1 MATDLE
7 TGLLRLKAI
16 SDHQS
21 TPTPA
26 NRSLPNLSH
35 DTNNHIIIS
44 TEDFR
49 PEETGAVNGCG
60 LSHPPPI
67 KMALETDRDW
77 LPRGEDINHA
87 STPPIDVPQPRRSMD
102 LEWQVDKDDPESSY
116 FEPSHLDE
124 YMQTRR
130 TSITFHPQVTLETGQ
145 KQPLEEP
152 LPRKLDT
159 LPKLG
164 IDTKTRR
171 KSLIYE
177 ACHPSIRSPLS
188 RVHSEAD
195 RADYDSVTGE
205 LLTASDKA
213 DPPIPSPYLGT
224 IPEPESSLISADST
238 EPQTRTSTDS
248 SQGVSLTSDST
259 VSPIISEV
267 QTPTE
272 PMDLLLSPISTF
284 PPLAFPTSYED
295 SSAWPMPRRQSF
307 MGARAKSYNMERGFS
322 MRSAQRQNSRASTR
336 RTNSNSSSASP
347 ATAFLSKFAVNKLEP
362 APEPDSE
369 GQEVGE
375 YVLGKQLGFGGF
387 SVVREAYT
395 LEGDERICRAV
406 KIVRKQ
412 IIGREES
419 ENEQLQAEFE
429 HEVGLWRCL
438 AHRNILPLIEVYE
451 TNIATFCFTKLN
463 TGGTLFDLVR
473 LNRQGL
479 SRDLSRRYAYQL
491 ASAIRYLHEDVRV
504 VHRDIKL
511 ENCLIDVSDPDV
523 ARDGGNLLL
532 CDFGLAEFV
541 THDIVRGSPDPYE
554 RTSGR
559 PPPRNIG
566 PSESSTSIA
575 GSLQYASPELIMS
588 PAGFLSSVVDV
599 WAFGVVVYAL
609 LVGDLP
615 FQHTF
620 QPRVQMMILAGEWN
634 AEALERAKGV
644 VGYEEEVSELMCGC
658 LDMQSEQRWTIGQV
672 LGSRWL
678 KGCQEMLEEYSGGFK
693 L

>member
-16 SDHQS
+16 SDHS

-35 DTNNHIIIS
+35 DTNNHIIIPP
-44 TEDFR
+44 ENFR
-49 PEETGAVNGCG
+49 PEEIGAVNVYGHSR
-60 LSHPPPI
+60 LLPI
-67 KMALETDRDW
+67 DMALDADRNW
-77 LPRGEDINHA
+77 LSRGEDINHA
-87 STPPIDVPQPRRSMD
+87 STPPIDVPQPRSSMD
-102 LEWQVDKDDPESSY
+102 LEWQVDKNDPESSY
-116 FEPSHLDE
+116 FEPSPLDE
-124 YMQTRR
+124 YMQNRR
-130 TSITFHPQVTLETGQ
+130 TSVSFHPQVTLETGQ
-145 KQPLEEP
+145 QQPLEEP

-164 IDTKTRR
+164 INTKTRR

-188 RVHSEAD
+188 RVHSESD
-195 RADYDSVTGE
+195 STNYDSVTGE
-205 LLTASDKA
+205 LLPAIEQP
-213 DPPIPSPYLGT
+213 DPPKRPTDLAATHQQQPI
-224 IPEPESSLISADST
+224 LIST
-238 EPQTRTSTDS
+238 EYAGPRKRTSTDS
-248 SQGVSLTSDST
+248 GQGVSLTSDST
-259 VSPIISEV
+259 ASPITSEL

-272 PMDLLLSPISTF
+272 AMDLLLSPISTF

-295 SSAWPMPRRQSF
+295 SSAWPMPRRQSS
-307 MGARAKSYNMERGFS
+307 MGPRAKSYNIERGFS
-322 MRSAQRQNSRASTR
+322 MRSAQRHNSRASTR
-336 RTNSNSSSASP
+336 RSTSNSSSASP
-347 ATAFLSKFAVNKLEP
+347 ATAFLSKFAVSKLEP

-375 YVLGKQLGFGGF
+375 YVLGRQLGFGGF

-473 LNRQGL
+473 VNRRGL

-541 THDIVRGSPDPYE
+541 THDLVRGSPDPYE

-559 PPPRNIG
+559 PPPKNIG

-575 GSLQYASPELIMS
+575 GSLQYASPELILS

-599 WAFGVVVYAL
+599 WAFGVVIYAL

-634 AEALERAKGV
+634 AEALETAKGV
-644 VGYEEEVSELMCGC
+644 VGHEDEVSELMCGC

-678 KGCQEMLEEYSGGFK
+678 KGCQEMLEEYNGAFK

>member
-16 SDHQS
+16 SDHS
-21 TPTPA
+21 TTPTPA

-35 DTNNHIIIS
+35 DTNYHIIIPPKTS
-44 TEDFR
+44 I
-49 PEETGAVNGCG
+49 PEETGAVNGSDQ
-60 LSHPPPI
+60 SHLPPI
-67 KMALETDRDW
+67 TMALNAEHHW
-77 LPRGEDINHA
+77 LPRGEDISHA
-87 STPPIDVPQPRRSMD
+87 STPPIDVPLPRSSMD
-102 LEWQVDKDDPESSY
+102 MEWQVDKNDPESSY

-124 YMQTRR
+124 YMQNRH
-130 TSITFHPQVTLETGQ
+130 TSVSFHPNVTLETGQ
-145 KQPLEEP
+145 QQPLDEP
-152 LPRKLDT
+152 LPRKLDA

-164 IDTKTRR
+164 INTKTRR
-171 KSLIYE
+171 TSLIHE

-188 RVHSEAD
+188 RVHSESD
-195 RADYDSVTGE
+195 STNYDNITGE
-205 LLTASDKA
+205 LLT
-213 DPPIPSPYLGT
+213 T
-224 IPEPESSLISADST
+224 IEQTESSKPPADLPATQPQQPILIS
-238 EPQTRTSTDS
+238 EPRKRPSTDS
-248 SQGVSLTSDST
+248 GQGVSLTSEST
-259 VSPIISEV
+259 ASPVTSEI

-272 PMDLLLSPISTF
+272 GMDLLLSPVSTF

-295 SSAWPMPRRQSF
+295 SSAWPMPRRQSS
-307 MGARAKSYNMERGFS
+307 MGARAKSYNIERGFS
-322 MRSAQRQNSRASTR
+322 MRSAQRHNSRTSTR
-336 RTNSNSSSASP
+336 RSTSNSSSASP
-347 ATAFLSKFAVNKLEP
+347 ATAFLSKFAVRSEP

-375 YVLGKQLGFGGF
+375 YVLGRQLGFGGF

-412 IIGREES
+412 IIGRAEA

-473 LNRQGL
+473 VNRRGL

-511 ENCLIDVSDPDV
+511 ENCLIDVSDPEV

-541 THDIVRGSPDPYE
+541 THDVVRGSPDPYG
-554 RTSGR
+554 SNSSR

-575 GSLQYASPELIMS
+575 GSLQYASPELIIS

-634 AEALERAKGV
+634 TEALESAQGV
-644 VGYEEEVSELMCGC
+644 AGYEDEVSELMCGC

-672 LGSRWL
+672 LSSRWL
-678 KGCQEMLEEYSGGFK
+678 QGCQEMLEEYKGGFR